1 MGESLVLVAYL
12 LLALSVLAGAAIAV
26 RAANLIHAALALI
39 AASSCLAVLLFMLQA
54 PYAGSVTLSI
64 GAGLLGV
71 LFIIAISLTEPM
83 GGGPRVE

>member
-1 MGESLVLVAYL
+1 MGESFVLVSYLVLAV
-12 LLALSVLAGAAIAV
+12 SVLAGAVVAV
-26 RAANLIHAALALI
+26 RAVNLIHAALALI
-39 AASSCLAVLLFMLQA
+39 AASSCLAVLLFLLHA

-83 GGGPRVE
+83 GGGPRAE